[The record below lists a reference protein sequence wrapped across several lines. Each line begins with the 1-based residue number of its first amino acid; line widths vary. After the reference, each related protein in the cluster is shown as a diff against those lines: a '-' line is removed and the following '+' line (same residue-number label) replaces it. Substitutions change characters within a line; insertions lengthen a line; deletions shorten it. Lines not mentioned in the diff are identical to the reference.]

1 MVFSKFKNPPFFSK
15 QESTTQT
22 TPEYI
27 DDLQLLTPK
36 QVAKL
41 LAVTEVCVYQWAK
54 RGIIPHFKVEKCVR
68 FSKDDLR
75 AFLESRRVEKR

>member
-1 MVFSKFKNPPFFSK
+1 VEDF
-15 QESTTQT
+15 
-22 TPEYI
+22 
-27 DDLQLLTPK
+27 QLLTPK

-54 RGIIPHFKVEKCVR
+54 RGVLPHLKIEKCVR

-75 AFLESRRVEKR
+75 SFLEQRRAAGRGR

>member
-1 MVFSKFKNPPFFSK
+1 L
-15 QESTTQT
+15 E
-22 TPEYI
+22 
-27 DDLQLLTPK
+27 DLQLLTPK

-68 FSKDDLR
+68 FSKDDLM
-75 AFLESRRVEKR
+75 AFLESKRVGRGRQGI

>member
-1 MVFSKFKNPPFFSK
+1 M
-15 QESTTQT
+15 E
-22 TPEYI
+22 
-27 DDLQLLTPK
+27 DLQLLTPK

-54 RGIIPHFKVEKCVR
+54 RGIIPHYKVEKSVR

-75 AFLESRRVEKR
+75 AFLESRKVFRKERT